1 MDIVKWITDIID
13 TMYICVYIIH
23 IYELRVIFYIE
34 DNANDTFWQSN
45 LAMEISPFI
54 DYMNIESS
62 IYKGFP
68 LAMFDY

>member
-1 MDIVKWITDIID
+1 
-13 TMYICVYIIH
+13 MYICVYIIH

-68 LAMFDY
+68 LAMFDYWRMYK